1 MKRIVVSTE
10 VRESLRRAFGVS
22 DKTISLALNYRRDT
36 DLSQK
41 IRTLAIRKG
50 GKIYDAEEMAT
61 IHDSGTK
68 MIQTWG
74 DRIRLEADKSTGDVV
89 WYVDGKKRGE
99 RSDVSIADLLVIQH
113 RLGLIYGRLA

>member
-36 DLSQK
+36 DLSRK

-74 DRIRLEADKSTGDVV
+74 DRIRLEADKSTGVVV

-99 RSDVSIADLLVIQH
+99 RSDVSIADLLVLQH

>member
-22 DKTISLALNYRRDT
+22 DKTISLALNYHRDT
-36 DLSQK
+36 DLSRK

-74 DRIRLEADKSTGDVV
+74 DRIRLEADKSTGAVV

-99 RSDVSIADLLVIQH
+99 RSDVSIADLLVLQH